1 MNTDDPIEKIVRR
14 FGQLKASRGTWET
27 HWREIAERVLPRMD
41 GFGRRPT
48 PGEKHTEKQFDATA
62 ALALE
67 RFAAAM
73 DSMLTPRA
81 SRWHRLAAA
90 DPSLNEIPAVRSWFD
105 EVTALLFAYRY
116 APAANFASQVSEVY
130 MGLGAFGTGGL
141 FIEDAYAGGLRYRH
155 IPLADLYV
163 EEDAQGRIDTIHH
176 AFTLTP
182 RQAIQRYGAEAV
194 GEKIR
199 EQADK
204 QPDLEIEFLHCVKPN
219 DEADDRRRDSRAM
232 AYAAYDI
239 CVRDKIMVRRGGYRT
254 MPYAVSR
261 YVTSGREVYGRSPAM
276 TVLPDIKMLN
286 EMAKTTIK
294 AAHKAVD
301 PPILMADDGVLGKF
315 NQTPGAANVGGVDDE
330 GRPRVLPFGG
340 GGRIDV
346 GLEMQDQ
353 RRRSINDAFLV
364 TLFQILVET
373 PEMSATEVLERARE
387 KGALLTPT
395 MGRQQSELLGPII
408 TRELDIL
415 AAAGALPEMPDELAA
430 AGSAYD
436 IHYDSPL
443 SRAQQ
448 AETAAGLV
456 RTIEVLTPLAQVDP
470 TVLDA
475 IDLQEAAQ
483 LFARVNGV
491 PQKVM
496 RTPAQIEAMKAQR
509 AQEAQA
515 AQLLAAAPV
524 VGKTAKDLAQAS
536 QLATAQPSVV
546 QQ

>member
-1 MNTDDPIEKIVRR
+1 
-14 FGQLKASRGTWET
+14 
-27 HWREIAERVLPRMD
+27 
-41 GFGRRPT
+41 
-48 PGEKHTEKQFDATA
+48 
-62 ALALE
+62 
-67 RFAAAM
+67 
-73 DSMLTPRA
+73 
-81 SRWHRLAAA
+81 
-90 DPSLNEIPAVRSWFD
+90 
-105 EVTALLFAYRY
+105 
-116 APAANFASQVSEVY
+116 
-130 MGLGAFGTGGL
+130 
-141 FIEDAYAGGLRYRH
+141 
-155 IPLADLYV
+155 
-163 EEDAQGRIDTIHH
+163 
-176 AFTLTP
+176 
-182 RQAIQRYGAEAV
+182 
-194 GEKIR
+194 
-199 EQADK
+199 
-204 QPDLEIEFLHCVKPN
+204 
-219 DEADDRRRDSRAM
+219 
-232 AYAAYDI
+232 
-239 CVRDKIMVRRGGYRT
+239 
-254 MPYAVSR
+254 
-261 YVTSGREVYGRSPAM
+261 
-276 TVLPDIKMLN
+276 
-286 EMAKTTIK
+286 
-294 AAHKAVD
+294 
-301 PPILMADDGVLGKF
+301 
-315 NQTPGAANVGGVDDE
+315 
-330 GRPRVLPFGG
+330 
-340 GGRIDV
+340 
-346 GLEMQDQ
+346 
-353 RRRSINDAFLV
+353 
-364 TLFQILVET
+364 
-373 PEMSATEVLERARE
+373 
-387 KGALLTPT
+387 